1 MNSHLLLQNDSTYQL
16 QKQCDMFVWSAPDHN
31 ISVNEGE
38 LLVTNQHAHK
48 EVHIP
53 YPKPGTADT

>member
-1 MNSHLLLQNDSTYQL
+1 MSSHLLLQNDSTYQL
-16 QKQCDMFVWSAPDHN
+16 QKQCDMFVLSAPDHN

-48 EVHIP
+48 TVHIP